1 MEFREI
7 VRAPDPYRAVR
18 ADLREVVAEV
28 EGKPHLYHRL
38 QLSGWHFEARAEEPF
53 MLVGRVVS
61 RRVIITPDGLVAS
74 GYFAGP
80 IPQAK
85 LVSFG
90 YGRTIAWDFPL
101 ALRPD
106 RIRRL
111 DRVRLEGVIIPDRLR

>member
-1 MEFREI
+1 MDYSEI
-7 VRAPDPYRAVR
+7 VRAPNPYLAVR
-18 ADLREVVAEV
+18 ADIREVIAEV

-61 RRVIITPDGLVAS
+61 RRVMITPDGLVAS
-74 GYFAGP
+74 GYFAEP
-80 IPQAK
+80 LPAARA
-85 LVSFG
+85 VSFG

-111 DRVRLEGVIIPDRLR
+111 DRARLEGVFIPERLR